1 MILKNSYQDKKSK
14 YQHFH
19 INHFCLIIYLSKC
32 RELKYLDIGSINHQI
47 YYFPEA
53 RLRLETLYELRCDTS
68 IDYLY
73 FYGLARLCQYIQRVI
88 INNVNINTNHG
99 IVKLI
104 EVQKNLKYFEWID
117 DLDECYDIRVD
128 PYKEILLALGKNAD
142 TINHLE
148 LFFLYSDRTP
158 PKVYPKFHKVKTLII
173 NYFGSLNEEQLKMC
187 IYHDLEVLKIGHYDL
202 NAASIIIENSGRNLK
217 KIYLEFCIYYDYYDN
232 FNEHSHIL
240 IQIRFLYV
248 KFSLESLEEFFEK
261 WRGRPALSIVTC
273 NRIYKEDNYVKLI
286 NRYKNNGKYDGWE
299 YVRRDGIDEILS
311 GYTMNDSRNMMVG
324 NMRDEMGRERF
335 YQVILSYTK
344 YDSKYDGWKY
354 VRRGMDEILS
364 GYTMIRFYSR
374 NMMVRRAGMDEILS
388 GYIIKENKIKTI
400 HINGDIGYKR
410 EKLNFINH
418 FTND

>member
-1 MILKNSYQDKKSK
+1 M
-14 YQHFH
+14 
-19 INHFCLIIYLSKC
+19 KC
-32 RELKYLDIGSINHQI
+32 WELKYLDIGSINHQI

-240 IQIRFLYV
+240 IRKIHENCPSIKYLSLIFPPSKQHFNEFEILLQMCQNLKSLLLIIFMNKIRNEEKHLEYGEELLKILIRSSHNNLREIRFLYV

-286 NRYKNNGKYDGWE
+286 NRYKNNGVIKDFIYE
-299 YVRRDGIDEILS
+299 SHYNIL
-311 GYTMNDSRNMMVG
+311 NM
-324 NMRDEMGRERF
+324 DF
-335 YQVILSYTK
+335 
-344 YDSKYDGWKY
+344 
-354 VRRGMDEILS
+354 
-364 GYTMIRFYSR
+364 
-374 NMMVRRAGMDEILS
+374 
-388 GYIIKENKIKTI
+388 KI
-400 HINGDIGYKR
+400 
-410 EKLNFINH
+410 
-418 FTND
+418 